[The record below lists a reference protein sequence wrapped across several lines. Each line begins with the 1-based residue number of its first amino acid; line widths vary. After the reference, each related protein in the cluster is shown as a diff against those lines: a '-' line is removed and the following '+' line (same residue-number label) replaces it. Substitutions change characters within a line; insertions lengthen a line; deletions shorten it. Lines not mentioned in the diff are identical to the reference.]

1 MAFIFMREIK
11 LHDGLFKI
19 QDKISFTFLK
29 IHAILK
35 LKFLIFES
43 LILRRL
49 SAFPDFS
56 YSFHALCLHG
66 EASSYTQNLPFML
79 MENNLS
85 DMKGHEISDLKL
97 YIVNSFDR
105 GHDF

>member
-19 QDKISFTFLK
+19 EDKISFTFLK

-49 SAFPDFS
+49 SAFPDWS
-56 YSFHALCLHG
+56 SFHAFCLHG
-66 EASSYTQNLPFML
+66 EALIIYR
-79 MENNLS
+79 
-85 DMKGHEISDLKL
+85 I
-97 YIVNSFDR
+97 
-105 GHDF
+105 

>member
-11 LHDGLFKI
+11 LNDGKI
-19 QDKISFTFLK
+19 EDKISFTFLK

-56 YSFHALCLHG
+56 YSF
-66 EASSYTQNLPFML
+66 PR
-79 MENNLS
+79 
-85 DMKGHEISDLKL
+85 LK
-97 YIVNSFDR
+97 R
-105 GHDF
+105 GVM